1 MYNMPVYR
9 VLEANIRNAV
19 GIFKPGWFAKMR
31 NAGGIFNLMV
41 PKYCYLENDVNLFKR
56 GLVA

>member
-31 NAGGIFNLMV
+31 NESGIFNLMV
-41 PKYCYLENDVNLFKR
+41 PKYCYPENNINPFKS